1 VALVD
6 VDVELDTVL
15 DDANDGR
22 EDVVV
27 DVGDA
32 DDNDIDAEGFEPSPN
47 PGSKACEE
55 VGSKAK
61 LALVTVDGVDD
72 SFD

>member
-1 VALVD
+1 M
-6 VDVELDTVL
+6 DVELDTVL
-15 DDANDGR
+15 DDADDGR

-32 DDNDIDAEGFEPSPN
+32 DDNDVDAEGFEPSSN
-47 PGSKACEE
+47 PGNNACEE

-61 LALVTVDGVDD
+61 LVLMTVDNEYEVDD
-72 SFD
+72 GFD

>member
-1 VALVD
+1 M
-6 VDVELDTVL
+6 DVELAVVF
-15 DDANDGR
+15 DDADDGR

-32 DDNDIDAEGFEPSPN
+32 DDNDVDAEGFEPSPN
-47 PGSKACEE
+47 PGNKACEE

-61 LALVTVDGVDD
+61 LALVIVDDVDD

>member
-1 VALVD
+1 M
-6 VDVELDTVL
+6 DVELDTVL
-15 DDANDGR
+15 DDADDGR

-32 DDNDIDAEGFEPSPN
+32 EGFDPSPN
-47 PGSKACEE
+47 ADSNACEE

-61 LALVTVDGVDD
+61 LALVTVDDVDD
-72 SFD
+72 DFD